1 MKRMRAMALLLTAA
15 FCSSMVL
22 SAAAAGTV
30 SGRENGIFGSIGQ
43 TLFDETEYHDS
54 GSMSMPKLSV
64 EELQQLMAENPT
76 KLQGDVYDETP
87 SCEAPYA
94 TGKVKQEVLQQAAD
108 RLNLLRRIA
117 GLPAAELTSGLSE
130 NAQYGAVILTKI
142 GKNTHTPDRPGDMSR
157 KFYQEA
163 YSATSSSCL
172 AHMGTNYTGLH
183 PEKKTLD
190 GPAYAVDKL
199 MGDMLVPSLGHRR
212 WLLSPRMGKT
222 GIGYVGSIT
231 LTGNYTA
238 RVEEYT
244 LIKVQD
250 RSASCND
257 YNFIAWPA
265 SGNFPASLSGAVW
278 SISLNPQKFQQSKSG
293 SVTITV
299 TRQSDGKVWHL
310 DKLGGEDGS
319 LIVDNQTTDDYLG
332 CLIFRPQDVLKDSP
346 DNLCHGLYTVRV
358 DGLVSASGRSVN
370 TFEYQVNFV
379 DA

>member
-130 NAQYGAVILTKI
+130 NAQFGAVILTRI
-142 GKNTHTPDRPGDMSR
+142 G
-157 KFYQEA
+157 
-163 YSATSSSCL
+163 
-172 AHMGTNYTGLH
+172 
-183 PEKKTLD
+183 
-190 GPAYAVDKL
+190 
-199 MGDMLVPSLGHRR
+199 
-212 WLLSPRMGKT
+212 
-222 GIGYVGSIT
+222 
-231 LTGNYTA
+231 
-238 RVEEYT
+238 
-244 LIKVQD
+244 
-250 RSASCND
+250 
-257 YNFIAWPA
+257 
-265 SGNFPASLSGAVW
+265 
-278 SISLNPQKFQQSKSG
+278 
-293 SVTITV
+293 
-299 TRQSDGKVWHL
+299 
-310 DKLGGEDGS
+310 
-319 LIVDNQTTDDYLG
+319 
-332 CLIFRPQDVLKDSP
+332 
-346 DNLCHGLYTVRV
+346 
-358 DGLVSASGRSVN
+358 
-370 TFEYQVNFV
+370 
-379 DA
+379 